1 MWNRMSNRNNKNSK
15 SGKFAGIL
23 TIIMALFVM
32 ELFFCTWC
40 RVQSRY
46 YRYEINRKKAEQ
58 QELIKVQRSYRVEI
72 ERLKAPDRLGKIARE
87 KLGLRPPSSGQVIV
101 LP

>member
-1 MWNRMSNRNNKNSK
+1 VIPTMEKEKKKTKSNKT
-15 SGKFAGIL
+15 AGIL
-23 TIIMALFVM
+23 TIVMALFLV

-46 YRYEINRKKAEQ
+46 YRYEINKKKAEQ
-58 QELIKVQRSYRVEI
+58 EELIRVQRSFRVEI

-87 KLGLRPPSSGQVIV
+87 KLGLRPPNSGQVIV